1 VGTEIILGF
10 ALLINR
16 SCFRIWAVNFRTS
29 IKRPT
34 VLASGPV
41 PCRGVEDPLKLTKKA
56 ERKDQGF
63 CKSVSVVECVKDEG
77 LDGFKK
83 QSSAN

>member
-1 VGTEIILGF
+1 
-10 ALLINR
+10 
-16 SCFRIWAVNFRTS
+16 
-29 IKRPT
+29 
-34 VLASGPV
+34 
-41 PCRGVEDPLKLTKKA
+41 VEDPLKLMKKA

-63 CKSVSVVECVKDEG
+63 CKSVSVVEYVKDEG